1 MPTIPTA
8 GTQLSFLFE
17 FKRGKTMKKVLLT
30 TTALVMTAGV
40 AAAEVTFSGTAGVAL
55 VDDNGAQAAAAV
67 NSAERAAAITAATRA
82 VTDAQA
88 AVVAYLATDGAAD
101 GDATDTVNDAAVVTA
116 QAALAALNAN
126 DGAGIEAQRTAARA
140 AGDGMRAVSYYDLD
154 VAVSAEA
161 SNGLTMSA
169 SFDMG
174 AGEKVD
180 YDDDDMVEVQ
190 GATVGD
196 ADVAVSY
203 MGWTA
208 TIDEDGIDNLFDDTQ
223 QHDLSIAGS
232 VAGLSIAIAAGLQED
247 TSSYSLG
254 YTMGDVT
261 LGLTGTNEDDAGG
274 NASGISLGY
283 TMGDLSLS
291 ASMVDES
298 DDGEDDASI
307 GVSYAMDAI
316 TIGYTTIRP
325 GSNANYGD
333 EWDMSISY
341 AAGAMSASFAVD
353 EADATTV
360 IAEFDLGGATAFAAM
375 HDKAGTD
382 NDLTTFGV
390 NFAF

>member
-1 MPTIPTA
+1 
-8 GTQLSFLFE
+8 
-17 FKRGKTMKKVLLT
+17 MKKVLLT

-67 NSAERAAAITAATRA
+67 TATSQAAAATAAARA
-82 VTDAQA
+82 VIDADA
-88 AVVAYLATDGAAD
+88 AVLAYLATDGAAD
-101 GDATDTVNDAAVVTA
+101 GDATDTANDEAATAAA
-116 QAALAALNAN
+116 QALVAANAAATA
-126 DGAGIEAQRTAARA
+126 AGVNTARAAARA

-161 SNGLTMSA
+161 SSGVTMSA
-169 SFDMG
+169 SFDIG

-190 GATVGD
+190 GTTVGD

-208 TIDEDGIDNLFDDTQ
+208 TVDEDGIDNLFDDDQ

-283 TMGDLSLS
+283 KMGDLSLS

-360 IAEFDLGGATAFAAM
+360 IANYDLGGGATAFAAM
-375 HDKAGTD
+375 HDKAGE
-382 NDLTTFGV
+382 NSDLTTVGL

>member
-1 MPTIPTA
+1 
-8 GTQLSFLFE
+8 
-17 FKRGKTMKKVLLT
+17 
-30 TTALVMTAGV
+30 
-40 AAAEVTFSGTAGVAL
+40 
-55 VDDNGAQAAAAV
+55 
-67 NSAERAAAITAATRA
+67 
-82 VTDAQA
+82 
-88 AVVAYLATDGAAD
+88 
-101 GDATDTVNDAAVVTA
+101 
-116 QAALAALNAN
+116 
-126 DGAGIEAQRTAARA
+126 
-140 AGDGMRAVSYYDLD
+140 MRAVSYYDLD

-283 TMGDLSLS
+283 KMGDLSLS

-325 GSNANYGD
+325 GSSANYGD

-360 IAEFDLGGATAFAAM
+360 IANYDLGGGATAFAAM
-375 HDKAGTD
+375 HDKAGE
-382 NDLTTFGV
+382 NSDLTTVGL